1 MMVHLGIQHPLR
13 QPLLQFVD
21 QAAALEHRC
30 RVATGQKLIHH
41 LIRDSLILVRR
52 HTLPPALPGVIVW
65 LEHEISDTLESF
77 SPRSKWNGS
86 IRPSGAPNM
95 KRAARSSNISRSF
108 TIVADDTRL
117 SAICLLPSSRRP
129 L

>member
-21 QAAALEHRC
+21 QPAALEHRC

-52 HTLPPALPGVIVW
+52 HTSLPPALPGVIVW
-65 LEHEISDTLESF
+65 LEHEISDTLALA
-77 SPRSKWNGS
+77 P
-86 IRPSGAPNM
+86 RPSTSPHHHGIGLETLRTAY
-95 KRAARSSNISRSF
+95 
-108 TIVADDTRL
+108 
-117 SAICLLPSSRRP
+117 RRDS

>member
-30 RVATGQKLIHH
+30 RVATGPKLIHH

-65 LEHEISDTLESF
+65 LEHEISDTLSRAGAF
-77 SPRSKWNGS
+77 ALRAAIIGCTRSS
-86 IRPSGAPNM
+86 LLPIRPS
-95 KRAARSSNISRSF
+95 R
-108 TIVADDTRL
+108 
-117 SAICLLPSSRRP
+117 
-129 L
+129 